1 MKFRPC
7 IDIHNGKVKQ
17 IVGGSLLD
25 KGDYAQDNFVSEKD
39 GDFYA
44 KLYKDAGL
52 EGGHIILLNPAG
64 SQYYEEDVRQACLA
78 LSAYPGGLQIG
89 GGMTAENAAFFL
101 EQEASHIIVTSYVF
115 KDGKINYE
123 NLEKIVAVTGK
134 EHLVL
139 DLSCRKKGE
148 DYYIVTDRWQKF
160 TDVKLT
166 EDVLSELADYCDE
179 FLVHAVDVEGKAGG
193 IEEDIAALLG
203 NWDGISV
210 TYAGGVS
217 SFEDLRKLKEL
228 GKNKVDVTIG
238 SALDLFGGKMS
249 FEEVLWEIKH

>member
-101 EQEASHIIVTSYVF
+101 EQGASHIIVTSYVF

-179 FLVHAVDVEGKAGG
+179 FLIHAVDVEGKAGG

-228 GKNKVDVTIG
+228 GRNKVDVTIG
-238 SALDLFGGKMS
+238 SALDLFGGEMLFSKVL
-249 FEEVLWEIKH
+249 EEINF